1 MMNSLVR
8 KIIAIA
14 LLIVSVVMLVVSQAS
29 TYKVYDDDPLAAEF
43 GLLTF
48 KKISELELVID
59 ATFTGTT
66 RRDGKLYSTY
76 DRTQVRGKKACPT

>member
-1 MMNSLVR
+1 MNSLVR
-8 KIIAIA
+8 KIVAIAIIIIA
-14 LLIVSVVMLVVSQAS
+14 VVMLVVAEAR
-29 TYKVYDDDPLAAEF
+29 TYKVYDDDPMAAEF

-66 RRDGKLYSTY
+66 RRDDKLYSTY
-76 DRTQVRGKKACPT
+76 DRTQARGKKACPT